1 VVGRKSGRLQCQGS
15 AVLTPLLAKLFFSIF
30 ILRIYFENLQKSKC
44 TFSDKNKNKNF
55 MQKKFKGF
63 PCRICRDIPV
73 KFAGISL

>member
-1 VVGRKSGRLQCQGS
+1 MLGVSGS
-15 AVLTPLLAKLFFSIF
+15 NPTPGKTFFSIF

>member
-1 VVGRKSGRLQCQGS
+1 MLGVSGS
-15 AVLTPLLAKLFFSIF
+15 NPTPGKTFFFSIF

-44 TFSDKNKNKNF
+44 TFSDKTKNKKF